1 MKIIFPIKVYQKF
14 RSYIENCDEEISGL
28 GKIVKTDGVITIQ
41 DVKIFTQTTSAAE
54 TTMDKKAVGKFYD
67 DLMKNGEQLSDWK
80 LWWHSH
86 AKMDVF
92 FSGTDIATID
102 DFDND
107 LKDDNWMLSIVGN
120 HAADLLAR
128 IDIYQPIRCTMN
140 EIDWEIDYRD
150 EQIEQDAILDIIQ
163 KVNNK
168 TIIIPKKFHEFP
180 KSKFEM
186 IDGRLVCIP
195 KDEKPLF

>member
-1 MKIIFPIKVYQKF
+1 MKILFPIKVYQKF

-54 TTMDKKAVGKFYD
+54 TTMDKRAIGKFYD
-67 DLMKNGEQLSDWK
+67 DLVKNGEQLSDWK

-86 AKMDVF
+86 AAMHTF
-92 FSGTDIATID
+92 FSSTDISTIE

-128 IDIYQPIRCTMN
+128 IDIFQPIRCTMAN
-140 EIDWEIDYRD
+140 VDWEIDFTD
-150 EQIEQDAILDIIQ
+150 GTIERDAILEIMQ

-168 TIIIPKKFHEFP
+168 IILIPKKITDFS
-180 KSKFEM
+180 KSKFKM
-186 IDGRLVCIP
+186 IDGKLVCINP
-195 KDEKPLF
+195 ETKLPF